1 MAIPEYTPQDRGL
14 LNTYGISNFY
24 NTAAQNDFMRTN
36 LFRIIQLGGTRFT
49 SNELLYLTATSLP
62 GRAITNIQVPFM
74 GLQFNVPGTATYPN
88 SGAWNVTFRIPQNLS
103 IRRKFEQW
111 TRDVFNDI
119 DSSGSYSI
127 PSDDA
132 SNQVILTLIDKVG
145 TPIRT
150 YTLYGSY
157 CQSVGDVSVDLT
169 ASGEVMLQQ
178 ATLAYQYW
186 RLSNNP

>member
-24 NTAAQNDFMRTN
+24 NAAAQNDFMRTN
-36 LFRIIQLGGTRFT
+36 LFRVIQLGGTRFT
-49 SNELLYLTATSLP
+49 ANELLYITSTTLP

-88 SGAWNVTFRIPQNLS
+88 SGGWNVTFRIPQNLS

-132 SNQVILTLIDKVG
+132 SNSVILSLIDKVG

-157 CQSVGDVSVDLT
+157 CQSVGDVSIDIT

>member
-14 LNTYGISNFY
+14 LNNYGISNFY
-24 NTAAQNDFMRTN
+24 NAAANNDFMRTN
-36 LFRIIQLGGTRFT
+36 LFRIISLGGVRFT
-49 SNELLYLTATSLP
+49 ANELLYLTSTTLP

-74 GLQFNVPGTATYPN
+74 GLVFNVPGTANYPN
-88 SGAWNVTFRIPQNLS
+88 SGAWNVSFRVPQNLS

-127 PSDDA
+127 PSADS
-132 SNQVILTLIDKVG
+132 SNQVVITLIDKVG

-150 YTLYGSY
+150 YTLYGAY
-157 CQSVGDVSVDLT
+157 CQSVGDVNMDIT
-169 ASGEVMLQQ
+169 TSGEVMVQQ

-186 RLSNNP
+186 QLSNNP

>member
-14 LNTYGISNFY
+14 LNNYGISNFY
-24 NTAAQNDFMRTN
+24 NAAANNDFMRTN
-36 LFRIIQLGGTRFT
+36 LFRIISLGGVRFT
-49 SNELLYLTATSLP
+49 ANELLYLTSTTLP

-74 GLQFNVPGTATYPN
+74 GLVFNVPGTANYPN
-88 SGAWNVTFRIPQNLS
+88 SGAWNVSFRVPQNLS

-127 PSDDA
+127 PSADA
-132 SNQVILTLIDKVG
+132 SNQVVLTLIDKVG

-150 YTLYGSY
+150 YTLYGAY
-157 CQSVGDVSVDLT
+157 CQSVGDVNMDIT
-169 ASGEVMLQQ
+169 TSGEVMVQQ

-186 RLSNNP
+186 QLSNNP